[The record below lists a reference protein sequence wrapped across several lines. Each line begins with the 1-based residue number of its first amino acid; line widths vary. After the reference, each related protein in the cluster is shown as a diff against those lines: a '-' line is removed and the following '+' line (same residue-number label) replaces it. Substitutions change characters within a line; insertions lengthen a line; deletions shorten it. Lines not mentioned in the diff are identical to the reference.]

1 MNHVSLAASRVDP
14 VARARDLGPAIEA
27 VADDIERTQT
37 IPEPLL
43 TRIHDARLARM
54 MLPRVVQ
61 RGMRLLQGGSRFLDP
76 RLCLQIFIGCSLQIL
91 LQSCQGCLRI
101 SAFNG

>member
-43 TRIHDARLARM
+43 TRIRSMELAMAQMATTIQQARR
-54 MLPRVVQ
+54 
-61 RGMRLLQGGSRFLDP
+61 D
-76 RLCLQIFIGCSLQIL
+76 CE
-91 LQSCQGCLRI
+91 
-101 SAFNG
+101 